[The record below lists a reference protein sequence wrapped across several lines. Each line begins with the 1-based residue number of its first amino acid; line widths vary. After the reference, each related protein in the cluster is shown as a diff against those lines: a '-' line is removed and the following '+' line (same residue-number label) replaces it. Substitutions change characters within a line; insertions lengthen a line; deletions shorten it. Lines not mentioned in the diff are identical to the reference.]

1 MTVESPVRPA
11 TALARRLTRVRAVL
25 DPHITSAEPEEDS
38 LYDILAGLAARVR
51 TGGDSASAWLLLVA
65 LTGAMPDPP
74 LVHAVRR
81 GLALR
86 EPDTAIPWLLGL
98 TTGFASARGYAGA
111 DLRIVTDRPLVDV
124 DLTAQTDFVTG
135 IQRVVRSVAARWS
148 DQHEV
153 ELVVWTAR
161 KGAYRSVRAD
171 ERARLVE
178 GAEVGAFGGEH
189 VSPAPGSEDTE
200 IVVPW
205 GVPVLVTEV
214 PSGKRNDKL
223 AALAEL
229 TDSSVRLVG
238 YDCIP
243 ASSAETVNRQEMGK
257 FGQYL
262 ELVKQADRLAAISH
276 TAAREFEGFN
286 RALSAQGLPGPDVVA
301 CPLPHTIFVTGA
313 AAAAVQRPDRPVVLT
328 VGSLGRRK
336 NQAALVEAAELLWRD
351 GLEFELRLL
360 GHALPERTPL
370 WGLIRELKE
379 LGRPITVEEGVS
391 DARIAESMAEAR
403 CLVFPSLHE
412 GFGLPVVEA
421 LTQGLPVVTSD
432 FGSLREV
439 AEEQGGLLVD
449 PEAADQIAAAVR
461 AVLTDDA
468 LHARLVAQAAA
479 RPARTWTDY
488 ADELWEALLA

>member
-1 MTVESPVRPA
+1 
-11 TALARRLTRVRAVL
+11 
-25 DPHITSAEPEEDS
+25 
-38 LYDILAGLAARVR
+38 
-51 TGGDSASAWLLLVA
+51 
-65 LTGAMPDPP
+65 
-74 LVHAVRR
+74 
-81 GLALR
+81 
-86 EPDTAIPWLLGL
+86 
-98 TTGFASARGYAGA
+98 
-111 DLRIVTDRPLVDV
+111 
-124 DLTAQTDFVTG
+124 
-135 IQRVVRSVAARWS
+135 VVRGVVAHWN
-148 DQHEV
+148 DQHDV
-153 ELVVWTAR
+153 ELVVWATR
-161 KGAYRSVRAD
+161 QSAYRSVRGD
-171 ERARLVE
+171 ERARLVQ
-178 GAEVGAFGGEH
+178 GAEVGAFE
-189 VSPAPGSEDTE
+189 VDPVPEIPQEADTE

-214 PSGKRNDKL
+214 PSGKRNDRL

-243 ASSAETVNRQEMGK
+243 AASAETVNREEMGK

-286 RALSAQGLPGPDVVA
+286 RALSAQGLHGPDVVA
-301 CPLPHTIFVTGA
+301 CPLPHTIALTSA
-313 AAAAVQRPDRPVVLT
+313 APASDRPSRPVVIT

-336 NQAALVEAAELLWRD
+336 NQAALVEAAELLWRE
-351 GLEFELRLL
+351 GLDFELRLL
-360 GHALPERTPL
+360 GHRLPEHTPL
-370 WGLIRELKE
+370 WDLVRELADV
-379 LGRPITVEEGVS
+379 GRPVSVEEGVS

-421 LTQGLPVVTSD
+421 LTHGLPVITSD

-439 AEEQGGLLVD
+439 AEDQGGLLVD
-449 PEAADQIAAAVR
+449 PEAPDELAAALR

-479 RPARTWTDY
+479 RPVRTWSDY